1 MHYSDLFV
9 IILFIALLNQSMNIN
24 TPHYVDGRIN
34 NLGINNLLNF
44 FKFNQIGMQQQQ
56 PYIPPVRYLGS
67 EVQSIVPRF
76 PVQQQQQPI
85 ARGTMQR
92 PTSSDAN
99 STITRFKKIGPSKI
113 YYYFIKVI

>member
-1 MHYSDLFV
+1 
-9 IILFIALLNQSMNIN
+9 
-24 TPHYVDGRIN
+24 
-34 NLGINNLLNF
+34 
-44 FKFNQIGMQQQQ
+44 MQQQQ

-99 STITRFKKIGPSKI
+99 STITRFFKKGAINNLLQFLKLSNAICRG
-113 YYYFIKVI
+113 